1 MKKLILLLLFIP
13 LVSFGQWT
21 LDESND
27 PFDGKISTIEHRGYG
42 GEFPYEN
49 PVLII
54 RYKHLKEELDIYITD
69 MGYSGCSDN
78 IIYASFNNTPENVF
92 KYWVTA
98 STDNKAVFF
107 RDYQFSTL
115 LSNLKTFSTVTIK
128 FSNSCGDKRFKFNL
142 LGSSKAINNLL
153 EKTTNYN
160 KKAIQLKKSKLKT
173 KNSYVEKLI
182 NQAKEI
188 ADWEVNE
195 LNSLKYQIEKD
206 YDDEVKYDS
215 LIVKPRSFKDYL
227 IDENWVKALYI
238 DNFEKTTL
246 IGNYSATIKDKYL
259 EKKFIDLKKS
269 ISKLH
274 QKAEKVKLSSFGLF
288 KSLLS
293 DKIKFEY
300 GEIYKDVRF
309 EPVLKPF
316 DFFEEYGR
324 VNTYLIN
331 ENNEEILLSSSLQVE
346 KNSPLYDDYEKSIDL
361 KAERLKIEKS
371 RVAELLKRLKRKDV
385 IDYVV
390 DNIYKNTSKS
400 IYTEENFKLSDINKV
415 SVEFFYK
422 YGNRV
427 LDARLKIFLNDGNFV
442 LIKNLYLSMLEN
454 EIDKKYLREI
464 GAKVNEP
471 F

>member
-21 LDESND
+21 LNETND
-27 PFDGKISTIEHRGYG
+27 PFDGKTSTVKHRGYG
-42 GEFPYEN
+42 GEFPYQN
-49 PVLII
+49 PMLII
-54 RYKHLKEELDIYITD
+54 RYKHLKEELDIYISD

-78 IIYASFNNTPENVF
+78 IIYASFNNSPENVF
-92 KYWVTA
+92 KYWVTP
-98 STDNKAVFF
+98 STDNEAVFF
-107 RDYQFSTL
+107 RDYQFLTF

-142 LGSSKAINNLL
+142 SGSSKAINNLL

-160 KKAIQLKKSKLKT
+160 KKAIQLKESKLKT
-173 KNSYVEKLI
+173 KNLYVENLI

-188 ADWEVNE
+188 ADWDKNE
-195 LNSLKYQIEKD
+195 LNSLKYKIEED
-206 YDDEVKYDS
+206 YDDDVKYDS
-215 LIVKPRSFKDYL
+215 LTVKPRSFKDYL
-227 IDENWVKALYI
+227 RSEDWIKALYI
-238 DNFEKTTL
+238 DNFEKTIL
-246 IGNYSATIKDKYL
+246 IGNYTATIKDKYL
-259 EKKFIDLKKS
+259 EKNFIDLKNS

-274 QKAEKVKLSSFGLF
+274 IKAEKVKLTSFGLF
-288 KSLLS
+288 KSLLA

-324 VNTYLIN
+324 VNTFLITESN
-331 ENNEEILLSSSLQVE
+331 KEILLSSSLQVE
-346 KNSPLYDDYEKSIDL
+346 KNSPLYEEYEKSIDI
-361 KAERLKIEKS
+361 KAEKLRLEKS
-371 RVAELLKRLKRKDV
+371 RVAGLLNRLKRKDV

-390 DNIYKNTSKS
+390 DKIYDKTSKS
-400 IYTEENFKLSDINKV
+400 IYSENNFKLSDIDKV
-415 SVEFFYK
+415 SIEFFYK
-422 YGNRV
+422 YGNRL
-427 LDARLKIFLNDGNFV
+427 LDAKLKIFLNDGNFI
-442 LIKNLYLSMLEN
+442 LIKNVYLSMVDD

-464 GAKVNEP
+464 GAKVNTP